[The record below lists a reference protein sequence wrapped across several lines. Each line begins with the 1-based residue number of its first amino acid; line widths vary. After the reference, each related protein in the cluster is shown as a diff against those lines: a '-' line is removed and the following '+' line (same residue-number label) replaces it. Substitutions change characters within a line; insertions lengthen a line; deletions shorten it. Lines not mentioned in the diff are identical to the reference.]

1 MSETLHFLERLVSF
15 PTVSRDSNLALI
27 EYVES
32 VLAECGARTL
42 RATSE
47 DGRKANLYA
56 VIGPA
61 DRPGVMLSGHTDVV
75 PVDGQD
81 WSGDPFVLDRRGGAV
96 YGRGTSDMKGFIACV
111 QALARQAAH
120 RDLTTPLMIALSYDE
135 ELGCLGVRRLLDL
148 MEDLPVRPRVCI
160 VGEPTMME
168 VVTAHKGKAALR
180 VDCVGVECHSSLA
193 FDGLNA
199 IHLACDVIAGL
210 RRLQGEI
217 LASGARD
224 GDYEVPVTTIHVGR
238 IRGGEALNIV
248 PAACSLDLEIR
259 HLPQDDI
266 VGILAR
272 VDAILDS
279 VERAA
284 RIRFPQARVRRSIL
298 SSYPALETPSD
309 AGVIHFMRALTG
321 GNSLGKV
328 SFGTEGGLFRQR
340 FGVPTVVCGPGS
352 IAQAHKPD
360 EFIAEEQL
368 VRCDAMMAKLLDA
381 LCDGIG
387 I

>member
-27 EYVES
+27 EYAED

-42 RATSE
+42 RAASE

-56 VIGPA
+56 VIGPD

-81 WSGDPFVLDRRGGAV
+81 WSGDPFTLSRRDGSV

-111 QALARQAAH
+111 LALARQAAH

-168 VVTAHKGKAALR
+168 VVTAHKGKVALR
-180 VDCVGVECHSSLA
+180 VNCAGVECHSSLA
-193 FDGLNA
+193 LDGLNA

-210 RRLQGEI
+210 RRLQKEI
-217 LASGARD
+217 LAGGARD
-224 GDYEVPVTTIHVGR
+224 GDYEVPVTTMHVGR
-238 IRGGEALNIV
+238 IQGGKALNIV
-248 PAACSLDLEIR
+248 PGTCSLDLEIR

-266 VGILAR
+266 EGILAR
-272 VDAILDS
+272 VDAILDG
-279 VERAA
+279 VEGGA
-284 RIRFPQARVRRSIL
+284 RIRFPQVRVRGSLL
-298 SSYPALETPSD
+298 SSYPALETSAD
-309 AGVIHFMRALTG
+309 AEVVGFVRALTG

-340 FGVPTVVCGPGS
+340 LGIPTVVCGPGS

-368 VRCDAMMAKLLDA
+368 GRCDAMMEKLLDA
-381 LCDGIG
+381 LCDGLMG
-387 I
+387 